1 MGAKPKAMEEIR
13 SVIRLNKE
21 GFSNYA
27 INEHTG
33 ISLPTIRKYL
43 NRLKQV
49 DLSAEELLALD
60 DHVLDAIAPAQIL
73 ADRSENDVGLLLGVV
88 EQTDDLARK
97 VHRTRRALQLRSAP
111 AAGGIDEW

>member
-13 SVIRLNKE
+13 SVIRLCKD

-43 NRLKQV
+43 NRLKEV
-49 DLSAEELLALD
+49 DVSGFFAQSDQRFSLQIDHPEL
-60 DHVLDAIAPAQIL
+60 
-73 ADRSENDVGLLLGVV
+73 RCF
-88 EQTDDLARK
+88 
-97 VHRTRRALQLRSAP
+97 LR
-111 AAGGIDEW
+111 GIKRLFSSFKIKFSSIGFCKFFISS